1 MASTSKTSHEVGDL
15 RLCVE
20 AYLDF
25 TELHPWQQ
33 LAAVRA
39 QHSLNVMAIQGQ
51 LDLRASK
58 RIFEYGAGTG
68 GATYALGRLATLNGG
83 SVEAAELEPEHAAE
97 IAISGILPPENIH
110 IGDGAWTLR
119 QLNRKGK
126 RFDLVAAFMFG
137 PDYFGSRIG
146 RLLHEVG
153 PALDENGKFL
163 VTSDPQ
169 TMEAA
174 RTVCFDNDIEFHSYF
189 PPLTRHFDPD
199 RPDKMDTIVIPRAN
213 LPK

>member
-1 MASTSKTSHEVGDL
+1 MASTSKTSHEAGDL

-110 IGDGAWTLR
+110 IGGCMDFKAIESQR
-119 QLNRKGK
+119 QKV
-126 RFDLVAAFMFG
+126 RFSGCLYVWPGLFW
-137 PDYFGSRIG
+137 
-146 RLLHEVG
+146 
-153 PALDENGKFL
+153 
-163 VTSDPQ
+163 
-169 TMEAA
+169 
-174 RTVCFDNDIEFHSYF
+174 
-189 PPLTRHFDPD
+189 
-199 RPDKMDTIVIPRAN
+199 
-213 LPK
+213 